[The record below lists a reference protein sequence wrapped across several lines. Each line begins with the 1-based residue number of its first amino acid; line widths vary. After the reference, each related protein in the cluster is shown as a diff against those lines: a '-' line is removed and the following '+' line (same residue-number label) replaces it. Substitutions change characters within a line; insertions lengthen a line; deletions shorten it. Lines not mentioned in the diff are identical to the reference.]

1 MNKNQETS
9 KYFGQLQ
16 IQSQFKNH
24 YARLIINTT
33 LYHSSKISLKESE
46 INIVYT

>member
-24 YARLIINTT
+24 YASSIIIRPYIIPAKF
-33 LYHSSKISLKESE
+33 L
-46 INIVYT
+46 